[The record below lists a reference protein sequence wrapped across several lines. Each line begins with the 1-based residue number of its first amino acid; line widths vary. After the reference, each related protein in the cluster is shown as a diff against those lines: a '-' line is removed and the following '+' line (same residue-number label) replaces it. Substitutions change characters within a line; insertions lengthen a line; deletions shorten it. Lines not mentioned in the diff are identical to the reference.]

1 MTLYQLKI
9 KAYNK
14 ITDKKDSCYELRFQS
29 YRLYKTSISNA
40 SFAHNQQG
48 QLSQCHVF
56 ILSLRIDRERYCLI
70 SAEPD
75 SATEVMDKILFLDP
89 YLPSFFSIV
98 CNFLKLKYHLE
109 LGMYHQLMEQII
121 VFQLTHLFHKKL

>member
-1 MTLYQLKI
+1 MVCPNLKLLLKSFALFFFDSSVKVTDSDCLLFCLFYLFSYLFNDFLFIYFYITLYQLKI
-9 KAYNK
+9 KACNK

-56 ILSLRIDRERYCLI
+56 ILSLRIDREGYCLI
-70 SAEPD
+70 SAE
-75 SATEVMDKILFLDP
+75 TRFR
-89 YLPSFFSIV
+89 
-98 CNFLKLKYHLE
+98 N
-109 LGMYHQLMEQII
+109 
-121 VFQLTHLFHKKL
+121 